1 MELRSGRRLRRS
13 PPPHGAPWSRRGPG
27 GGADLISALPDEML
41 LLVLVRLRCVR
52 AAVQTSLIS
61 RRWRDLWTGLT
72 DLTFRYLE
80 PATIKAVL
88 ARLAA
93 ASTPVSTLGIHL
105 QTRETAY
112 DANLLLRAAARLSPR
127 ELVFTLGSSY
137 MGDLDDRIELPCFN
151 CTTSIKLDTQRFRV
165 RVAAGEFNSLE
176 RLSLS
181 GNNIAFSALLHRC
194 HVLRELSI
202 TDLDSRQLSLPP
214 TAEFLSLEKLSLSG
228 NIVNL
233 GTILRQC
240 PRLRVLSATFRG
252 VEPCSIEEA
261 LHLLEGAVAL
271 GLVVTLLG
279 IHIDRGGYNVDA
291 NRFASLL
298 RAAARLSPQDVIV
311 THEIY
316 GHVTV
321 DLPCFHRATSIM
333 MDLHYDISFT
343 VLPTSEFSALEM
355 LSLPGKCR
363 VLDIGTLVTC
373 CPRLRTL
380 KATVAG
386 NIIVHSALL
395 QELDIDRDID
405 TGCRG
410 IDIVTPVLKQLQL
423 KDRAGGDIGV
433 SILAPAIEKV
443 WWQRWY
449 TGLPLVFGCWW
460 LERMSIE
467 TIERSHVDS
476 WEDSCSQMQQLP
488 RFHVLCLQL
497 YSGNHLDAQL
507 NFAQE
512 MEKLPVTNFSVLEL
526 NFELYSHGYGA
537 LVLHLLRMRRIRA
550 TTKRLKVI
558 LPSWPKGRRQACL
571 GNCSCDMPKNWS
583 CQSAFYTRLEEV
595 EIHNFGGKDHEHD
608 FLKLIFKCS
617 PKLKRMTVRLACT
630 FKGCTTKLHN
640 IFLAHPSV
648 NCYGDFR

>member
-1 MELRSGRRLRRS
+1 
-13 PPPHGAPWSRRGPG
+13 
-27 GGADLISALPDEML
+27 ML

-52 AAVQTSLIS
+52 TAVQSSLLS

-72 DLTFRYLE
+72 DLTFRYID
-80 PATIKAVL
+80 PATIGAVL

-93 ASTPVSTLGIHL
+93 ASTPVSKLGVHL

-127 ELVFTLGSSY
+127 ELVFTLWSSY
-137 MGDLDDRIELPCFN
+137 MGDLEDMIELPCFN

-165 RVAAGEFNSLE
+165 RVAAGEFTSLE

-181 GNNIAFSALLHRC
+181 GNIDFGALLHRC
-194 HVLRELSI
+194 QVLRELSV
-202 TDLDSRQLSLPP
+202 TDMDSRQLSLPP
-214 TAEFLSLEKLSLSG
+214 TTEFLSLEKLSLNG

-233 GTILRQC
+233 GTMLRQC

-252 VEPCSIEEA
+252 VEPCSIEAA
-261 LHLLEGAVAL
+261 LLTLEGAVAL
-271 GLVVTLLG
+271 GLVVSLLG

-298 RAAARLSPQDVIV
+298 RAAARLSPQDVVV

-321 DLPCFHRATSIM
+321 DLPCFHHATSIM
-333 MDLHYDISFT
+333 MDLHYNISFT
-343 VLPTSEFSALEM
+343 VLPNSEFSALEM
-355 LSLPGKCR
+355 LSLSGKCR

-423 KDRAGGDIGV
+423 KVRAGGDIGV
-433 SILAPAIEKV
+433 SISAPAIEKV

-497 YSGNHLDAQL
+497 YSSNYLDAQL
-507 NFAQE
+507 DFAQE
-512 MEKLPVTNFSVLEL
+512 MEKLPVTNFSLLEL
-526 NFELYSHGYGA
+526 NFESYSHVYGA

-550 TTKRLKVI
+550 TTKRLKVV
-558 LPSWPKGRRQACL
+558 LPCWPKGRSQACL
-571 GNCSCDMPKNWS
+571 GNCFCYKPENWS
-583 CQSAFYTRLEEV
+583 CQSAFCTRLEEV
-595 EIHNFGGKDHEHD
+595 EIHDFEGRDHEHD
-608 FLKLIFKCS
+608 FLKLIFRCS
-617 PKLKRMTVRLACT
+617 PKLKRMTVSTNHKVLFFPPISSTCPTPATPHRPGPLEEK
-630 FKGCTTKLHN
+630 FG
-640 IFLAHPSV
+640 PSL
-648 NCYGDFR
+648 DLL